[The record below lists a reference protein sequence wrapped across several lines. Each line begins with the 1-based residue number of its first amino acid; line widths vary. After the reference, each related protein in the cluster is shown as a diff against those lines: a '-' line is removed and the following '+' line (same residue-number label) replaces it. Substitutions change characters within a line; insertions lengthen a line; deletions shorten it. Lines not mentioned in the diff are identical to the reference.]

1 MTFSPSRRLRVWYLL
16 FQPVP
21 SMSLD
26 AAWVSEKLQLPLGAL
41 YW

>member
-16 FQPVP
+16 FSPCHRCL
-21 SMSLD
+21 LD
-26 AAWVSEKLQLPLGAL
+26 VASVSEKLQLPLGAL